1 MMKQTNKKTTIL
13 PHFLCSVL
21 GHKFEV
27 SKQVTYHVK
36 EYKCKKC
43 KKELTTGCNGDLIE
57 LTPKYRE
64 INFILSR
71 IHNKRQARIRRE
83 ELLTAYKTPS

>member
-1 MMKQTNKKTTIL
+1 MKQTNQKTAII

-21 GHKFEV
+21 GHKYEV
-27 SKQVTYHVK
+27 SRQVTYHVK

-43 KKELTTGCNGDLIE
+43 SKELTTDCNGDLIE

-64 INFILSR
+64 INSILSR
-71 IHNKRQARIRRE
+71 IHLKRQARIRRE
-83 ELLTAYKTPS
+83 ELLTAYKMSS